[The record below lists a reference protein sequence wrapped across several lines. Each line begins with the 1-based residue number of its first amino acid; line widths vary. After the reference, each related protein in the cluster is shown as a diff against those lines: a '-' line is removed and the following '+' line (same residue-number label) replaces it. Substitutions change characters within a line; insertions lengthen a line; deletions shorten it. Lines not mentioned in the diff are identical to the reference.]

1 MQLILYTKRPVAYF
15 SIIILRV
22 RECFGILIAVFIVS
36 NSCMSGIS
44 VYLTVYQRGIKNTPL
59 IK

>member
-22 RECFGILIAVFIVS
+22 RDCFGILIAGFIVS

-44 VYLTVYQRGIKNTPL
+44 VYLTVSQKDTENTSL